1 MWGRSDKGENSLTR
15 QTGLFP
21 HPGRDALFL
30 SPGGVG
36 IDRRHLQGGIPH
48 PFRQHVERHAR
59 TDGMDAVAVPQSL
72 GRTMRP
78 GHELGRVHDGRD
90 VPPGGVARPRPQGT
104 IGMPFAAL
112 LATP

>member
-1 MWGRSDKGENSLTR
+1 MPSSVANVRCGFRHIALS
-15 QTGLFP
+15 P
-21 HPGRDALFL
+21 HPGGDALFL
-30 SPGGVG
+30 GPEGVG
-36 IDRRHLQGGIPH
+36 IDRRHLQGGMAH
-48 PFRQHVERHAR
+48 PFRQHVEWHACA
-59 TDGMDAVAVPQSL
+59 DGMDAVAVPQSL